1 MGTSLRSLNFC
12 TRSTIQNV
20 HNTEPSNIYYM
31 ELLDEHPDSSDTMKH
46 VSEILLHK
54 ASSSHQHNYVVL
66 IGDGKTYEHL
76 MGIKRLYGAE
86 LEQLLIFPGD

>member
-46 VSEILLHK
+46 VSEI
-54 ASSSHQHNYVVL
+54 
-66 IGDGKTYEHL
+66 
-76 MGIKRLYGAE
+76 
-86 LEQLLIFPGD
+86 